1 MVLKQ
6 KLYSIALVS
15 AAMVLMLVSI
25 AGAETLVDN
34 PNHCEHC
41 AGQTIA
47 YTFNA
52 TNSGN
57 LNITAPITV
66 TTIKVGT
73 MNLTSKDLIPNQ
85 STPALTIE
93 KSVDLKTNET
103 QGQIPTYNYVVT
115 NTGNAPLTGITI
127 FDHKDRISGALT
139 PSESVKLQTLQPIH
153 LFK

>member
-1 MVLKQ
+1 MIIKQ

-25 AGAETLVDN
+25 TGAETLVDN

-41 AGQTIA
+41 VGQTIA
-47 YTFNA
+47 YTFNV

-66 TTIKVGT
+66 TTVKVGT
-73 MNLTSKDLIPNQ
+73 MNLTPGDLMPDQ

-115 NTGNAPLTGITI
+115 NTGNAPLTGVAI
-127 FDHKDRISGALT
+127 FGHKDHISGALT
-139 PSESVKLQTLQPIH
+139 PGESVQFQT
-153 LFK
+153 